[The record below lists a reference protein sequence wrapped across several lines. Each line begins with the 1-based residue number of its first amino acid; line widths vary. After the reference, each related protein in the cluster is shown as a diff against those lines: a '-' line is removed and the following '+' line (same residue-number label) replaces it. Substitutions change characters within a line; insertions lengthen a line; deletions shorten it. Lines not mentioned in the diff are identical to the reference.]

1 MDAAQIAAMIAD
13 INVGTEPH
21 WWSDQLEFY
30 LDEDNGY
37 SDQKTADYRRISRVP
52 DMEATIIAQAAE
64 LERLRAALTMLL
76 PQNLGPLPERAPD
89 SGIIPVDMT
98 FGEIRQAR
106 AALKGGT
113 K

>member
-1 MDAAQIAAMIAD
+1 M
-13 INVGTEPH
+13 
-21 WWSDQLEFY
+21 
-30 LDEDNGY
+30 
-37 SDQKTADYRRISRVP
+37 RRHAEKKGGEIMTT
-52 DMEATIIAQAAE
+52 DMESTIIAQAAE

-113 K
+113 Q